1 MTDETHRFFQI
12 KDRTIY
18 ESLCEF
24 VDDSRGYPDGNG
36 TERGLPVWDKLFAD
50 PETTTDKLYCLDRW
64 RFKEGDDE
72 PLQAALD
79 AGVIVEIDLDTYMQR
94 LRWEPPV
101 VEEDLEEEEDFD
113 NILEFVGLE

>member
-1 MTDETHRFFQI
+1 MTDETHRFFWI

-50 PETTTDKLYCLDRW
+50 PETTTDKLYCLDKW
-64 RFKEGDDE
+64 RFKEGDEE

-79 AGVIVEIDLDTYMQR
+79 AGVIVEIGLDTYMER
-94 LRWEPPV
+94 LRWEPPIV
-101 VEEDLEEEEDFD
+101 VEDLDEFD
-113 NILEFVGLE
+113 NILEFE

>member
-1 MTDETHRFFQI
+1 MTDETHRFFWI
-12 KDRTIY
+12 KDRTTY
-18 ESLCEF
+18 VALCTH

-36 TERGLPVWDKLFAD
+36 TER
-50 PETTTDKLYCLDRW
+50 LYCLDRW

-94 LRWEPPV
+94 LRWEPPI
-101 VEEDLEEEEDFD
+101 VEEDLDEFD
-113 NILEFVGLE
+113 NILEFE